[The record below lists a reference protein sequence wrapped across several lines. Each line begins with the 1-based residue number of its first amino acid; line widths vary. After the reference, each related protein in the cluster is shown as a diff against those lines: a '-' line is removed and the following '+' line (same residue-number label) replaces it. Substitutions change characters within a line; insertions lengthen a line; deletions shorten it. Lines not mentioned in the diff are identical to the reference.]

1 MHRYIGFYNLLSA
14 IEVMFFFRITQILNQ
29 PLAPPTL
36 QLLYQLL
43 QQIKMLHQLQISAT
57 QATQHLAKSGAS
69 NAPAP
74 AIQSS
79 IHVQI
84 TQTKQRILNL
94 QNQIAAQQAI
104 FLKQQQQQQ
113 PHGAVNNGG
122 HQTTPL
128 HTPQTPTGDFFKA
141 PSDNLLEMSGDRD
154 LGAQAISRFQTN
166 WKCFKDDTNIVTTVA
181 AATVANEF
189 SRAPGSL
196 SKQPS
201 ISSASLLTRSDT
213 GNWCGISGEE
223 TGWPDSANMNVSNG
237 NQRNDMVSVT
247 TPTSSI
253 SSAQVQAQA
262 QQVQSAYNLN
272 DLVPEFEP
280 GKPWKGAS
288 LRNIEDDPNV
298 TPGSI
303 ARSPLSISTI
313 KDPMLL
319 NWSSKMSPGTTAD
332 SLTSLSLSSSTWA
345 FTPPSTTN
353 IYNAADNGNNKQTT
367 VKAGWGTISSE
378 SVSNPSNDTLWSG
391 PITKPRGP
399 PPGLSAQI
407 KNPATTTNPTG
418 FWNSDNRASGW
429 DRSGRS
435 TFLLLRNL
443 TPQVL
448 MPYQSLP

>member
-1 MHRYIGFYNLLSA
+1 M
-14 IEVMFFFRITQILNQ
+14 
-29 PLAPPTL
+29 
-36 QLLYQLL
+36 
-43 QQIKMLHQLQISAT
+43 
-57 QATQHLAKSGAS
+57 AKGGAS

-79 IHVQI
+79 VHVQI
-84 TQTKQRILNL
+84 TQTKQRIINL

-104 FLKQQQQQQ
+104 FLKHQQQQ
-113 PHGAVNNGG
+113 PQQGQQGAGPHGHGATTVNNGG
-122 HQTTPL
+122 HATTPL
-128 HTPQTPTGDFFKA
+128 QTPQTPTGDFFKA
-141 PSDNLLEMSGDRD
+141 PSDNLLEISGDRD
-154 LGAQAISRFQTN
+154 LGAQAISRFQSN
-166 WKCFKDDTNIVTTVA
+166 WKVFGKDEPNSIVTSVA

-201 ISSASLLTRSDT
+201 ISTASSLLARSES
-213 GNWCGISGEE
+213 GNWGLSADES
-223 TGWPDSANMNVSNG
+223 GWPDSAATLASVANG
-237 NQRNDMVSVT
+237 NQARNDMVTVT

-253 SSAQVQAQA
+253 SSAQIQAQA
-262 QQVQSAYNLN
+262 QQAYNSLN

-280 GKPWKGAS
+280 GKPWKGTR
-288 LRNIEDDPNV
+288 LQNIEDDPTV

-319 NWSSKMSPGTTAD
+319 NWSTSKMSPSTTAD

-345 FTPPSTTN
+345 FTPPSNTTIN
-353 IYNAADNGNNKQTT
+353 NYNAADNGNKQANTT

-378 SVSNPSNDTLWSG
+378 SVTNPANDALWSG

-407 KNPATTTNPTG
+407 KNPATTATPTV
-418 FWNSDNRASGW
+418 FWNSDNRSASGW
-429 DRSGRS
+429 DRQARS

-443 TPQVL
+443 TPQVHIHTRFIC
-448 MPYQSLP
+448 